1 MELQK
6 KRLLSTL
13 VIFIILLAVFFI
25 PFSQVTSG
33 ATNATFSVFLIL
45 GNNNPTITWIQS
57 GISETPNIGT
67 NKTIWISFNATDPD
81 GFQNLNNNSAK
92 IYLNLT
98 GEQSRYN
105 TSCIAV
111 RTNSVNT
118 TQFNCSITI
127 WYYDRSANWTI
138 NASIYD
144 ISSSFANDTGTTM
157 TIGELTAVALDR
169 PEIGFPSVNL
179 GQVNAPANFPI
190 EIDNLGNT
198 NISTVNLTA
207 YDLNKTSEI
216 IDANRF
222 KANFTHN
229 ATLHPLINKT
239 NVWLQNASV
248 PRDLPSFAQNESLSI
263 YVDVPAAGLTAG
275 TFRSMYNWT
284 IDVS

>member
-1 MELQK
+1 MKIQ
-6 KRLLSTL
+6 KRL
-13 VIFIILLAVFFI
+13 IFTSIIFLGFVGVILLS
-25 PFSQVTSG
+25 FSEFSFG
-33 ATNATFSVFLIL
+33 ATNATFSVYLTL
-45 GNNNPTITWIQS
+45 GNNNPTITWVQS
-57 GISETPNIGT
+57 GISETPNTGT
-67 NKTIWISFNATDPD
+67 NKTIWISFNASDTD
-81 GFQNLNNNSAK
+81 GFQNINNDSAK

-105 TSCIAV
+105 TSCIIV

-127 WYYDRSANWTI
+127 WYYDRSTNWTI

-144 ISSSFANDTGTTM
+144 LSSSFANNTGTTI
-157 TIGELTAVALDR
+157 TIATLTAVAINR
-169 PEIGFPSVNL
+169 SEIGFPTVNL
-179 GQVNAPANFPI
+179 GQANAPADYPLV
-190 EIDNLGNT
+190 IDNLGNT

-216 IDANRF
+216 INAGLF

-229 ATLHPLINKT
+229 VTLHTLVNATK
-239 NVWLQNASV
+239 VWLQNASV
-248 PRDLPSFAQNESLSI
+248 PRDLPSFAENMSLSI

>member
-1 MELQK
+1 MQLQK
-6 KRLLSTL
+6 KRLLTL
-13 VIFIILLAVFFI
+13 AIFISLLALFFI

-33 ATNATFSVFLIL
+33 ANATFSVYLIL
-45 GNNNPTITWIQS
+45 GNNNPTITWVQS
-57 GISETPNIGT
+57 SITETPNIGT
-67 NKTIWISFNATDPD
+67 NKTIYISFNATDPD

-105 TSCIAV
+105 TSCTVV

-127 WYYDRSANWTI
+127 WYYDRAAAWTI

-144 ISSSFANDTGTTM
+144 ISNSFANNTGTTM
-157 TIGELTAVALDR
+157 SISPLTAVGIDR
-169 PEIGFPSVNL
+169 AEIGFPTVNL
-179 GQVNAPANFPI
+179 GQTNAPADYPI
-190 EIDNLGNT
+190 VIDNLGNT

-207 YDLNKTSEI
+207 YDLNKSSEI
-216 IDANRF
+216 IDAGKF
-222 KANFTHN
+222 FANFTHN
-229 ATLHPLINKT
+229 ASLHTLVNATK
-239 NVWLQNASV
+239 VWLQNASV
-248 PRDLPSFAQNESLSI
+248 PRDLPSFAQNETLSI